1 MACFIVFEGGDGSG
15 KSTQVRSLMRRLRRR
30 GVDVLRT
37 REPGGTRLGQA
48 LRTLLKSGEPMTPI
62 SELMLFEAARAQLV
76 QQVIKPFL
84 AGGGVVIADRFTSS
98 TMAYQGYGRG
108 LDGELIERLNREATG
123 GLEPDLTVLLD
134 LPVEAALARK
144 SNGSA
149 DNFDSAPMDFHRKIR
164 RGYSAL
170 AAADPERWLILD
182 GQLPP
187 DELGREIWTK
197 VHALL

>member
-1 MACFIVFEGGDGSG
+1 
-15 KSTQVRSLMRRLRRR
+15 
-30 GVDVLRT
+30 
-37 REPGGTRLGQA
+37 
-48 LRTLLKSGEPMTPI
+48 MTPI

-84 AGGGVVIADRFTSS
+84 ANGGVIIADRFTSS

-108 LDGELIERLNREATG
+108 LDRELIERLNREATG
-123 GLEPDLTVLLD
+123 GLEPNLTVLLD
-134 LPVEAALARK
+134 LPVETALARK
-144 SNGSA
+144 SNSSA

-187 DELGREIWTK
+187 EELGREIWIK
-197 VHALL
+197 VQTLL